1 MSSHE
6 LEVELEAQLE
16 QTEAKNKELRSAN
29 YRLQMDLQSLR
40 VGTISP
46 WMVHFSSSHV
56 RLPCYVVSKMQVFY
70 VLFWDGLLTNDPPY

>member
-40 VGTISP
+40 VGVVVP
-46 WMVHFSSSHV
+46 LMGDFSCHQGVMQDQIIASHTCFGGHMDV
-56 RLPCYVVSKMQVFY
+56 NC
-70 VLFWDGLLTNDPPY
+70 